1 MATITTSLLT
11 NKAYGF
17 PTRGAVRR
25 IKPVVLAVIHC
36 TGNKNNLG
44 ATAAT
49 GERNYANRAA
59 SPGPS
64 AHYYINRDGSGIKAI
79 DPIKFAAWSN
89 GIPRSPNTN
98 NAGVKR
104 LLALKAKGYN
114 INEGCDL
121 EIENVANPGT
131 GVLMTIAQMKTCAS
145 LIAAESRRLGIPVN
159 HDTVIGHYMIDS
171 VERANCPTKPTDHAR
186 VIDGIITAANAIL
199 NPPLPK
205 TFSTVWSSTKPTLLN
220 INILWTPTGYKITRS

>member
-1 MATITTSLLT
+1 MAILTSLLT

-17 PTRGAVRR
+17 PTRGSVRR
-25 IKPVVLAVIHC
+25 IKPPVLAVVHV
-36 TGNKNNLG
+36 TGNKDLPD
-44 ATAAT
+44 AQH
-49 GERNYANRAA
+49 ERNYANRVN

-89 GIPRSPNTN
+89 GIARTPNTSN
-98 NAGVKR
+98 PGVQR
-104 LLALKAKGYN
+104 LMALKAKGYN
-114 INEGCDL
+114 INEGCAL
-121 EIENVANPGT
+121 EIENVGNPGT
-131 GVLMTIAQMKTCAS
+131 GVLITVAQIKTCAS

-159 HDTVIGHYMIDS
+159 RETVLGHYHIDS
-171 VERANCPTKPTDHAR
+171 EQRANCPTKPTDHAR
-186 VIDGIITAANAIL
+186 VIQGIIDAANAIL